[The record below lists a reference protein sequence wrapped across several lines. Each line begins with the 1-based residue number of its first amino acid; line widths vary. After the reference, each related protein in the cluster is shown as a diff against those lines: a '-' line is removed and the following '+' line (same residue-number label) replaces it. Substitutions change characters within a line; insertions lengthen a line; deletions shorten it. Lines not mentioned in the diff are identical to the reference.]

1 MLLHLDMCSSHMNFG
16 LSGLCEK
23 QNPKQEER
31 QTYLGEAYLSDL
43 YSSQHCREDHLIWQL
58 ACPSYLAN
66 DLRLLDTVLA
76 VLLSGIRL

>member
-31 QTYLGEAYLSDL
+31 QTYLGEASFRRAVYSMAESFCVHLTNVDL
-43 YSSQHCREDHLIWQL
+43 NS
-58 ACPSYLAN
+58 
-66 DLRLLDTVLA
+66 
-76 VLLSGIRL
+76 